1 MRARLAEGAEDMAR
15 VIALR
20 RSGFAGAG
28 TDAFDARA
36 DHLMIEREGGLLATA
51 RVLRLSAG
59 ALADGYS
66 AQFYDLRALA
76 AQGGA
81 AVEIGRLCLAP
92 DLRGGPAAW
101 EALRLTFAALTR
113 IAEDGNA
120 AMLIGCASF
129 PGGDWRQHRAA
140 LAWLAA
146 HHLGPAGLRPGAG
159 VADPVDYPA
168 LAGGCPEARA
178 GQAGLPPLL
187 RFYLGLGGWVSDHA
201 VRDRQL
207 DTLHVFTCVETA
219 KIPKAR
225 KKTLRALAEG

>member
-15 VIALR
+15 VLALR
-20 RSGFAGAG
+20 RSGFADDAA
-28 TDAFDARA
+28 DAFDARA
-36 DHLMIEREGGLLATA
+36 DHLMIEGEGGLLATA
-51 RVLRLSAG
+51 RALRLAPG
-59 ALADGYS
+59 ALADSYS

-76 AQGGA
+76 ARGGA

-92 DLRGGPAAW
+92 ALRGGPAAW
-101 EALRLTFAALTR
+101 EALRLAFATLTR
-113 IAEDGNA
+113 IADQDDA

-129 PGGDWRQHRAA
+129 PGGDWQRHRGP

-146 HHLGPAGLRPGAG
+146 HHLGPVELRPGPG

-168 LAGGCPEARA
+168 LAGECPDPRA
-178 GQAGLPPLL
+178 GEAGLPPLL

-201 VRDRQL
+201 VRDRQF

-225 KKTLRALAEG
+225 KKALRALAGQ